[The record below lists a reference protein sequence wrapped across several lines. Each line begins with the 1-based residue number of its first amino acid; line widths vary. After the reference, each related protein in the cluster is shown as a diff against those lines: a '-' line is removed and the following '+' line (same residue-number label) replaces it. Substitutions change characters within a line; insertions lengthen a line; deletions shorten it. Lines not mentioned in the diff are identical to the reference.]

1 MGTIIKL
8 LTTQNELEEKKF
20 IYMLTLLP
28 KGVQKR

>member
-8 LTTQNELEEKKF
+8 LTAENEFEEQIF

-28 KGVQKR
+28 KGFQN